1 MKLLLQ
7 TARYVVPGLVFSC
20 LAAAP
25 AGAIE
30 RLVLTVGRVS
40 APVATL
46 TGGQVTLRLD
56 TPAPALDVRAGTL
69 TLRMPGLTTLR
80 RLELTCSRVD
90 LGKPRFACDGGRLS
104 GRAGS
109 PAPIQATLAG
119 DYDPVSQTVR
129 FSASRVPL
137 ARGTVQLRAVS
148 HAGAWA
154 LTASASGVDLAKAEQ
169 LARPWFALPAGYT
182 VTGHVEG
189 RISVTNH
196 PALAAGFSA
205 RTVDLGFSNPAGTVA
220 GQTLGASLSGTL
232 AREGQALTLGLTLR
246 GSQGQAL
253 VGPVFLDFAA
263 HPLALRARLS
273 RPGTGPVEVSR
284 LDLSQRGVIDAVG
297 RGVVALGP
305 HPDVET
311 AQLEVS
317 HLIFP
322 GAFTEFLQLKLAS
335 SAQGSISSSG
345 DASGEAWITHNTITR
360 LDGTLRSF
368 AFDDPVSRLF
378 VREAN
383 GDIHWAATSGGT
395 VAPSHLSW
403 SRIGAYGL
411 AGGAAKLTFLAWKR
425 NFALLGGNARL
436 PVFNGDILIH
446 TLVGRNLGLSKAT
459 FDFDADLTPISM
471 PRLCRAFHWPI
482 MNGQLSGRIPL
493 VHYRDHALTFDGNL
507 VARVFDGIITGRHIR
522 LENPLGQWPQL
533 SADVTARGLDLDLV
547 THTFAF
553 GSITGRVDADITGLK
568 LFDWSPVAFD
578 ARVYTMPGDR
588 SAHRISQKAVTRIA
602 ALGGGG
608 GAVTAALE
616 SGVLQF
622 FHTFHYRRLA
632 IGCRLHNQV
641 CQMSGVGPAPDGGYY
656 LVQGAWLPRLD
667 IIGNVRQVDWPR
679 LLSQIRQGI
688 EAQGGIQVR

>member
-7 TARYVVPGLVFSC
+7 TARYVVTGLLFSC
-20 LAAAP
+20 LAAGP
-25 AGAIE
+25 ARAVE

-40 APVATL
+40 SPLATL
-46 TGGQVTLRLD
+46 TGGQATLSLD
-56 TPAPALDVRAGTL
+56 TPAPALDVHVGAL
-69 TLRMPGLTTLR
+69 AVHKPGLPTLR

-90 LGKPRFACDGGRLS
+90 LGKPRFACDGGKLS
-104 GRAGS
+104 ARAGS
-109 PAPIQATLAG
+109 PAAIQATLSG
-119 DYDPVSQTVR
+119 DYDPVSETVR
-129 FSASRVPL
+129 FSAFKVPL
-137 ARGTVQLRAVS
+137 ARGMVQLQAVS

-154 LTASASGVDLAKAEQ
+154 LSASASGIDLADAQQ

-182 VTGHVEG
+182 ATGHMDV
-189 RISVTNH
+189 RLSVTNR
-196 PALAAGFSA
+196 PVLAAGFA
-205 RTVDLGFSNPAGTVA
+205 AHTVDLDFTNPSGTVA

-232 AREGQALTLGLTLR
+232 TRAGQALTLGLTLR
-246 GSQGQAL
+246 GSRGQAL
-253 VGPVFLDFAA
+253 AGPVYLDLAA

-273 RPGTGPVEVSR
+273 RQGAGPVEVSR
-284 LDLSQRGVIDAVG
+284 LDLTQRGVIDAEG
-297 RGVVALGP
+297 QGVVALGP
-305 HPDVET
+305 HPDLET
-311 AQLEVS
+311 AQIAVR

-322 GAFTEFLQLKLAS
+322 GAFTTFLQLKLAS
-335 SAQGSISSSG
+335 SAQGSITSSG
-345 DASGEAWITHNTITR
+345 EASGEAWISHNTISR
-360 LDGTLRSF
+360 FDGTLRSF

-403 SRIGAYGL
+403 SRMGAYGL

-425 NFALLGGNARL
+425 NFALLGGDARL
-436 PVFNGDILIH
+436 PVFNGAILIH
-446 TLVGRNLGLSKAT
+446 TLVGRDLGLSKAT

-482 MNGQLSGRIPL
+482 MNGQLSGHIPL
-493 VHYRDHALTFDGNL
+493 VRYRDHELTFDGNL
-507 VARVFDGIITGRHIR
+507 VARVFDGTITGRHIR

-533 SADVTARGLDLDLV
+533 SADVTARGLDLGLV
-547 THTFAF
+547 THTFAI
-553 GSITGRVDADITGLK
+553 GSITGRVDADITGLH

-641 CQMSGVGPAPDGGYY
+641 CQMSGAGPAPDGGYY

-679 LLSQIRQGI
+679 LLSQITRGI